1 MITNYDIDELFYAS
15 IKARFEMPQT
25 PVSGIVYI
33 SGGVYNGDR
42 PLNSKAEDITIRTIS
57 IVGDG
62 FPQEAVTNV
71 NVYVSDVAEFNGGY
85 VRNGK
90 RLEVLSNAV
99 KDYIK
104 TLIYKNVDINID
116 SMTEVNLESV
126 GQHYMNIR
134 MKVTVYE
141 NINQSN

>member
-1 MITNYDIDELFYAS
+1 MITNYDIDKLLYAS

-33 SGGVYNGDR
+33 GGGVYNGDR
-42 PLNSKAEDITIRTIS
+42 PLNSKAEDITIRTLS

-71 NVYVSDVAEFNGGY
+71 NVYVPDVSESEGGY

-90 RLEVLSNAV
+90 RLEILSEAV
-99 KDYIK
+99 ADYIS
-104 TLIYKNVDINID
+104 TLSYHKMAVAVDTIA
-116 SMTEVNLESV
+116 EVPLEQV
-126 GQHYMNIR
+126 HQHYVNFR
-134 MKVTVYE
+134 LRVYVYGE
-141 NINQSN
+141 ISNE